1 MHIHGM
7 VDHSRYDH
15 YESRYFSRFNYR
27 MSSDHRKDH
36 KICASRS
43 FYLFFAKDW
52 SSRNVTCW
60 QYLSSE
66 ISKENFIS

>member
-43 FYLFFAKDW
+43 FDLFFAKD
-52 SSRNVTCW
+52 
-60 QYLSSE
+60 
-66 ISKENFIS
+66 